1 MPEHTRIKK
10 PVSGYSQLSRKQ
22 QTLLSQKEGIQSAN
36 AEKRENRLNKM
47 LIEYVSKQNQKH
59 RL

>member
-1 MPEHTRIKK
+1 MAEQTLMKNLI
-10 PVSGYSQLSRKQ
+10 SDYSQLSRKQ

-59 RL
+59 RI